1 MKMKNKDFYCLAGFV
16 VAFMSIIC
24 AAFAFVEHFDIKRYE
39 AEQHAKRA
47 YLELE
52 VRYKEAE
59 AAIAKQRALELK
71 HACQLFNKHGE
82 VYTKEDC

>member
-1 MKMKNKDFYCLAGFV
+1 MNNKDFAYLAMFV
-16 VAFMSIIC
+16 VIFMSII
-24 AAFAFVEHFDIKRYE
+24 AATFAFVEHFDIKRYE

-47 YLELE
+47 HLELE

-59 AAIAKQRALELK
+59 AEIAKQRALELK
-71 HACQLFNKHGE
+71 HACQLINKHGE

>member
-1 MKMKNKDFYCLAGFV
+1 MKNLDELLMFV
-16 VAFMSIIC
+16 FFSVAIALLVFV
-24 AAFAFVEHFDIKRYE
+24 FVEILDIKRHE

-59 AAIAKQRALELK
+59 AEIAKQRALELK
-71 HACQLFNKHGE
+71 HACQLINKHGE